1 MSSQRPLHRVWM
13 LAVATF
19 VVGTDGFVF
28 AGLLPVLAR
37 EFEVTVGA
45 AGQVTTVFALAYA
58 ISAPV
63 TATLTQSWPRR
74 RVLVTA
80 LAVFMLGNAL
90 SAVASS
96 FAMLLFSRVVAALGA
111 ALVTPTSTMVATA
124 LTDATRRGRAIALV
138 TSGLTVATALGA
150 PAGTLAGAT
159 IGWRGTMGMIAIGG
173 AIAGVLLAVSLPPI
187 PGTARRGIRD
197 RLSPLRARPVRW
209 LLATTLVAFTSVYLF
224 YTYVASV
231 YAPLTL
237 DGVFLAVILGTIGI
251 SGTIGNLLAGR
262 LSDRF
267 RPSVTVI
274 VALTLIALV
283 AVPATLATTRVMAI
297 VTAAVYGMAAFAIT
311 GPQQH
316 RLIALDT
323 ERTGLP
329 VAINASAIYLAVA
342 LAGAVGGV
350 LTAGPTAFLPL
361 AISSTAVVAIA
372 VSGRAQSVAQ
382 Q

>member
-37 EFEVTVGA
+37 EFEVTVGE

-58 ISAPV
+58 FSAPV

-80 LAVFMLGNAL
+80 LAVFTLGNAL

-96 FAMLLFSRVVAALGA
+96 FAVLLFSRVVAALGA
-111 ALVTPTSTMVATA
+111 ALVTPTSTMVAAA
-124 LTDATRRGRAIALV
+124 LTDTTRRGRAIALV

-159 IGWRGTMGMIAIGG
+159 IGWRGTMGMIALGG
-173 AIAGVLLAVSLPPI
+173 AATGVLLTVSVPPI
-187 PGTARRGIRD
+187 AGSARRSLRD
-197 RLSPLRARPVRW
+197 RFSPLRARSMRW

-224 YTYVASV
+224 YTYVATV
-231 YAPLTL
+231 YAPLAH
-237 DGVFLAVILGTIGI
+237 GVFLAVILGTIGI
-251 SGTIGNLLAGR
+251 SGTIGNILAGR

-283 AVPATLATTRVMAI
+283 AVPAALSTTRVMTI
-297 VTAAVYGMAAFAIT
+297 VTAAVYGLAAFAIT

-342 LAGAVGGV
+342 LAGAVGGA
-350 LTAGPTAFLPL
+350 LTAGPTAILPL

-372 VSGRAQSVAQ
+372 VSARAQSVAQ

>member
-37 EFEVTVGA
+37 EFEVTVGE

-58 ISAPV
+58 FSAPV
-63 TATLTQSWPRR
+63 TATLAQSWPRR

-80 LAVFMLGNAL
+80 LAVFTLGNAL
-90 SAVASS
+90 SAVAPS
-96 FAMLLFSRVVAALGA
+96 FAVLLFSRVVAALGA
-111 ALVTPTSTMVATA
+111 ALVTPTSTMIATA

-159 IGWRGTMGMIAIGG
+159 IGWRGTMGMIALGG
-173 AIAGVLLAVSLPPI
+173 AATGVLLAVSLPPI
-187 PGTARRGIRD
+187 AGSARRSLRD
-197 RLSPLRARPVRW
+197 RFSPLRARSIRW

-224 YTYVASV
+224 CTYVATV
-231 YAPLTL
+231 YAPLAR
-237 DGVFLAVILGTIGI
+237 GVFLAVILGTIGI
-251 SGTIGNLLAGR
+251 SGTIGNILAGR

-267 RPSVTVI
+267 RPSATVI

-283 AVPATLATTRVMAI
+283 AVPAALSTTRVMTI
-297 VTAAVYGMAAFAIT
+297 VTAAVYGLAAFAII

-342 LAGAVGGV
+342 LAGAVGGA
-350 LTAGPTAFLPL
+350 LTAAPTAFLPL

-372 VSGRAQSVAQ
+372 VSTRAQSVAQ